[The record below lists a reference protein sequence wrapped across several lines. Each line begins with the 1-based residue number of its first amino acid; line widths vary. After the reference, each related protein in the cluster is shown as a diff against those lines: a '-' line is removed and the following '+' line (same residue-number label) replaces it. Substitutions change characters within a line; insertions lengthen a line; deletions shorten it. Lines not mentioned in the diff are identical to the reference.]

1 VSPELRSGLR
11 AVAEALPACAP
22 VTITV
27 PREALLA
34 LLAQEASRPAPAES
48 PQLLD
53 ADEVATRLGV
63 EKQFVYRHKKSL
75 GAVHVG
81 RAVRFPERHVERY
94 LACRSVTRL
103 DQSRC

>member
-1 VSPELRSGLR
+1 VSPELWAGLR
-11 AVAEALPACAP
+11 ALAEALPTGAP
-22 VTITV
+22 VTVTV

-34 LLAQEASRPAPAES
+34 LLAQEAPSAAPAES
-48 PQLLD
+48 PRLLD

-81 RAVRFPERHVERY
+81 RAVRFPQRHVERY
-94 LACRSVTRL
+94 LARRSVTRL
-103 DQSRC
+103 DPSRC

>member
-1 VSPELRSGLR
+1 VSPELRSGLQ
-11 AVAEALPACAP
+11 ALAEALPTGAP
-22 VTITV
+22 LTITV

-34 LLAQEASRPAPAES
+34 LLAQEAPGAAPAES
-48 PQLLD
+48 PRLLD

-94 LACRSVTRL
+94 LARRSVTRL
-103 DQSRC
+103 DPARC